1 MKSFRGRLPGLIA
14 AVLLTGLAVAQN
26 SLTPVPECGVPEIKN
41 DTLFIVNSCGI
52 NVTSFYTS
60 RGDVWGG
67 TIISPGQEHRTAYS
81 GEAIARVGGVSV
93 YTCPGNGTPV
103 QPDGSSI
110 IGDYSGRAYACHGS
124 EGDQSAASGLGR
136 TVQPQ
141 PIPQPQIQ
149 RTYTNPAPSNPTDT
163 VVIIPVQQ
171 PDNAQQD
178 SEDDDDRNADANED
192 NGTLMQQYSQT
203 LQNMINMT
211 QSNSVQRVAPP
222 AQGRP
227 GPGCTY
233 CWK

>member
-1 MKSFRGRLPGLIA
+1 MKSFRAVFSGLIT

-26 SLTPVPECGVPEIKN
+26 SLTPIPECGVPEIKN
-41 DTLFIVNSCGI
+41 DTLFIVNSCGV

-67 TIISPGQEHRTAYS
+67 TIIGPGQEHRTAYS
-81 GEAIARVGGVSV
+81 GEAVNRVGGVSV

-103 QPDGSSI
+103 QPDGSPI
-110 IGDYSGRAYACHGS
+110 IDYSGRVYGCHGS

-136 TVQPQ
+136 TIQPQ

-149 RTYTNPAPSNPTDT
+149 QTFTNPAPSNPTDT
-163 VVIIPVQQ
+163 VVIVPVQQ
-171 PDNAQQD
+171 QDDTQQA
-178 SEDDDDRNADANED
+178 SDDDDDQNTDSDQD
-192 NGTLMQQYSQT
+192 NGALMQQYQQNR
-203 LQNMINMT
+203 QNMINMT
-211 QSNSVQRVAPP
+211 QSNSVQRVSPP

-227 GPGCTY
+227 GPGCTQY

>member
-93 YTCPGNGTPV
+93 YTCQATAHLCSPTAP
-103 QPDGSSI
+103 
-110 IGDYSGRAYACHGS
+110 RL
-124 EGDQSAASGLGR
+124 SATIADAPTHVMVRRGIRVPPAGWGGPSNLNRSRNRRFSGLTPTLRRVIPR
-136 TVQPQ
+136 T
-141 PIPQPQIQ
+141 
-149 RTYTNPAPSNPTDT
+149 RS
-163 VVIIPVQQ
+163 
-171 PDNAQQD
+171 
-178 SEDDDDRNADANED
+178 
-192 NGTLMQQYSQT
+192 
-203 LQNMINMT
+203 
-211 QSNSVQRVAPP
+211 
-222 AQGRP
+222 
-227 GPGCTY
+227 
-233 CWK
+233 